1 MSDPKPGAPVQDNA
15 DPHPLGKGRKG
26 AVLRWTLRGLSLTAL
41 LISGY
46 LAGISLS
53 QDVATAGCG
62 GVGFFDCESVLGSR
76 WATWFGLPVGVPA
89 VAVYAGILAAAIL
102 IDPRFSPVLRERAW
116 QALILLAVP
125 AAGAGLW
132 FTGLLIFQSDATCPY
147 CLGVHACGLVVA
159 GLVLAG
165 GPIGAA
171 HAERQWVHALGAT
184 AGARQAP
191 AQVAV
196 SARTALEL
204 GLVGVVGVAVLVLG
218 QWLAPPP
225 QNYRIEEPPEVAL
238 EGPPDEPFSFP
249 DVSDVL
255 KVPEEGS
262 DNPGDGGTSPALP
275 PEEPA
280 AIGPNDLV
288 EPEAPPPGGNHAS
301 TGGVSPVGAGNPVEE
316 PSPGSG
322 ADPVEPTP
330 PEERPPRQEILVLND
345 KVRLD
350 TSRYPVLGHPGA
362 EHVVVDLFD
371 YTCKHCRK
379 LHHQLTEARQRYGDR
394 MAVMVAPV
402 PMNTA
407 CNDFVTGNHP
417 DHRLACHYAKLALAV
432 WRLAPGKF
440 EEFHEWL
447 LGSDAL
453 PAWEES
459 VDHAAELVGG
469 KNVLATQFTGEE
481 VSRMIRN
488 NTLLYRWSGAGQ
500 IPKLLIGS
508 AVLVGETRTTHEL
521 CSVLESRLGIRPVQP

>member
-1 MSDPKPGAPVQDNA
+1 
-15 DPHPLGKGRKG
+15 
-26 AVLRWTLRGLSLTAL
+26 VLRWALRGLSLTAL
-41 LISGY
+41 LLSGF
-46 LAGISLS
+46 LAWVSLS
-53 QDVATAGCG
+53 QDVAVAGCG
-62 GVGFFDCESVLGSR
+62 GAGFFDCDAVLGSR
-76 WATWFGLPVGVPA
+76 WATWFGLPVSVPA
-89 VAVYAGILAAAIL
+89 VAVYAGILAASTL
-102 IDPRFSPVLRERAW
+102 IDPRFSPLLRERAW

-132 FTGLLIFQSDATCPY
+132 FTGLLIFQGDGSCPY

-165 GPIGAA
+165 APIGGA
-171 HAERQWVHALGAT
+171 HAERQWIHVLGAT

-204 GLVGVVGVAVLVLG
+204 ALVGLVGVAALASG
-218 QWLAPPP
+218 QVVEQWVTPPP
-225 QNYRIEEPPEVAL
+225 PSHRIEEPPEVAL

-249 DVSDVL
+249 DVSGVL

-262 DNPGDGGTSPALP
+262 DDPGHGGTSPVLP
-275 PEEPA
+275 PEEPTA
-280 AIGPNDLV
+280 TGPNDLV
-288 EPEAPPPGGNHAS
+288 EPEAPPPRGSS
-301 TGGVSPVGAGNPVEE
+301 TSVGGVSPVGAGNPIGK
-316 PSPGSG
+316 PSPGAG
-322 ADPVEPTP
+322 VDPLEPTP
-330 PEERPPRQEILVLND
+330 PEERPSRQEILVLND

-379 LHHQLTEARQRYGDR
+379 LHHQLTEARQRYGGR
-394 MAVMVAPV
+394 MAVMAVPV

-417 DHRLACHYAKLALAV
+417 DHRLACHYAKLALAL

-453 PAWEES
+453 PPWQES

-469 KNVLATQFTGEE
+469 KDVLATEFTGEE
-481 VSRMIRN
+481 VRRMVRN

-500 IPKLLIGS
+500 IPRLLIGS

>member
-1 MSDPKPGAPVQDNA
+1 MNDPRTNRPVQEEA
-15 DPHPLGKGRKG
+15 DPRSLGTNRKE
-26 AVLRWTLRGLSLTAL
+26 AVLRWSLRGLSFTAL
-41 LISGY
+41 LMSGF
-46 LAGISLS
+46 LAWVSLS
-53 QDVATAGCG
+53 QDVAVAGCG
-62 GVGFFDCESVLGSR
+62 GVGFFDCDAVLGSR
-76 WATWFGLPVGVPA
+76 WATWFGLPVSVPA
-89 VAVYAGILAAAIL
+89 VAVYAGILAASIL
-102 IDPRFSPVLRERAW
+102 IDPRFSPLLRERAW
-116 QALILLAVP
+116 QALILLGVP

-132 FTGLLIFQSDATCPY
+132 FTGLLVFQGDAICPY

-165 GPIGAA
+165 GPIGGS
-171 HAERQWVHALGAT
+171 HAERQWIHVLGAT
-184 AGARQAP
+184 AGARRTP

-196 SARTALEL
+196 SGRTALEL
-204 GLVGVVGVAVLVLG
+204 GLVGLVGVAVLVLG
-218 QWLAPPP
+218 QSFTSPPP
-225 QNYRIEEPPEVAL
+225 SYRIEEPAEVAL

-249 DVSDVL
+249 DVSGVL
-255 KVPEEGS
+255 KVPEEESG
-262 DNPGDGGTSPALP
+262 DPVDGGTPPALP
-275 PEEPA
+275 DRDPTA
-280 AIGPNDLV
+280 SGPDELV
-288 EPEAPPPGGNHAS
+288 EPEITPPGGNPTS
-301 TGGVSPVGAGNPVEE
+301 TGGVRPVGAGNPVEE

-330 PEERPPRQEILVLND
+330 PEERPSRQEILVLND

-362 EHVVVDLFD
+362 DHVVVDLFD

-417 DHRLACHYAKLALAV
+417 DHRLACHYAKLALAL

-447 LGSDAL
+447 LASDAL
-453 PAWEES
+453 PPWQES
-459 VDHAAELVGG
+459 VDRAAELVGG
-469 KNVLATQFTGEE
+469 KDVLATEFTGEE
-481 VSRMIRN
+481 VRRMVRN

-500 IPKLLIGS
+500 IPRLLIGP
-508 AVLVGETRTTHEL
+508 AVLVGETRNTHEL